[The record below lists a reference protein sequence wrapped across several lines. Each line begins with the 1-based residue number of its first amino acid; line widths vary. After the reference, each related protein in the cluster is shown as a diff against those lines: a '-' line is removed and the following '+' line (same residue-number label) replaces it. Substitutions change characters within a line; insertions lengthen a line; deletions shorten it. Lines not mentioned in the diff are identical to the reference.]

1 MSVSPHPVPL
11 LALLPLDSTSLLTTH
26 PYRRCPNQQLKQLLQ
41 VPDYL
46 FKIIAEVC
54 AVRVCLGLITEVCA
68 VGVCLGLITR
78 VCAI

>member
-1 MSVSPHPVPL
+1 M
-11 LALLPLDSTSLLTTH
+11 
-26 PYRRCPNQQLKQLLQ
+26 
-41 VPDYL
+41 PDYL

-78 VCAI
+78 VCVLYELWNYVIYLFRTPFIAHNSLTVIFVSLKLM